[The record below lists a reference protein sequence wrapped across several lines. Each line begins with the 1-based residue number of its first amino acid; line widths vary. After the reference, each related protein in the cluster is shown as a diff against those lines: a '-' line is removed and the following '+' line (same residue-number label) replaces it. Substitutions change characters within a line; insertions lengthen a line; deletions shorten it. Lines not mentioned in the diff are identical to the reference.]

1 MSTLPSPV
9 GRPSARLTRSH
20 SRLAAALAAT
30 FLLSA
35 AFGGPAS
42 ADEIDDNNEEREALL
57 ELIADNNDRR
67 EELQHDLE
75 GVSAE
80 LSSTLVDLQL
90 TREQIPV
97 AQEALA
103 QAEDDLAAAE
113 RHQEQVEGRLEVA
126 EQDLADVE
134 TEIAAGEEAAAET
147 SDALGELARSAYR
160 GDAAPSTLALI
171 TESASAEDFIGTYSA
186 VSTATR
192 TQSTLLTR
200 VAEESAENRNQRLR
214 QDTLAARVSDL
225 NDEAVEAVGT
235 SERLRDEHSDRVDEL
250 AGLEELQEDLAAEL
264 EGREDELNGEI
275 AAIGR
280 ANTTTELQIAAID
293 EENRRLEQE
302 RLEEEQRQREA
313 AEQERLR
320 QEAAERQAQLEREQ
334 NTPTPQP
341 AQPPAPA
348 PAPTPTPTPDPP
360 APSGATFI
368 PPVPRPLT
376 VTSPFGPRIYP
387 ITGAWSIHPGVDLR
401 SACGNSQVAIAD
413 GVVEATNPSAITGTS
428 GNQVIINHGIV
439 NGRSTVSTYHH
450 LSGFAVTPGQHV
462 SQGQVIGFTGAT
474 GNVTGC
480 HVHLGLFLD
489 GQMTDPMPY
498 LG

>member
-9 GRPSARLTRSH
+9 GRPSAFFPRTHR
-20 SRLAAALAAT
+20 RVAAALAAT
-30 FLLSA
+30 FLLCA
-35 AFGGPAS
+35 AYGGPA
-42 ADEIDDNNEEREALL
+42 AGDEIDDNNEEREALL
-57 ELIADNNDRR
+57 ELIADNNGRR

-75 GVSAE
+75 GVSAD
-80 LSSTLVDLQL
+80 LSNTLVDLQL

-97 AQEALA
+97 AQGALA
-103 QAEDDLAAAE
+103 QAEDDLAASE

-126 EQDLADVE
+126 EQDLSDVE
-134 TEIAAGEEAAAET
+134 SEISAGEEAAQET
-147 SDALGELARSAYR
+147 SNALGELARSAYR

-171 TESASAEDFIGTYSA
+171 TESASAEDFIGSYSA

-214 QDTLAARVSDL
+214 QDTLATRVSDL
-225 NDEAVEAVGT
+225 NDEAIEAVAE
-235 SERLRDEHSDRVDEL
+235 SERLRNEHSDRVDEL
-250 AGLEELQEDLAAEL
+250 AGLEALQEDLVSEL
-264 EGREDELNGEI
+264 EGREDDLNGEI

-280 ANTTTELQIAAID
+280 SNTTTELQIAAID

-302 RLEEEQRQREA
+302 RLEEERRQQEA

-320 QEAAERQAQLEREQ
+320 QEAAARQAQLEREQ

-341 AQPPAPA
+341 AQPPAPT
-348 PAPTPTPTPDPP
+348 PTPTPTPTPDPP
-360 APSGATFI
+360 SQSGATFI

-376 VTSPFGPRIYP
+376 VTSPYGPRIYP

-413 GVVEATNPSAITGTS
+413 GVVEATNPAAITGTS
-428 GNQVIINHGIV
+428 GNQVIINHGII

-480 HVHLGLFLD
+480 HTHLGLFLD
-489 GQMTDPMPY
+489 GQMTDPMAY
-498 LG
+498 L